1 MILALVTVILP
12 VSLVIAFGAGA
23 VRGRVISAGAIL
35 APVRDWMLQFHLLE
49 QGSAVIIPFA
59 DGIGLGCVQILV
71 LAAFLLIAI
80 AIGVWAKRRET
91 ARV

>member
-1 MILALVTVILP
+1 MEGQKDNTDDWIIICLVVSFALVT
-12 VSLVIAFGAGA
+12 G
-23 VRGRVISAGAIL
+23 VISAGAIL

-59 DGIGLGCVQILV
+59 DGIGLGGVQILV